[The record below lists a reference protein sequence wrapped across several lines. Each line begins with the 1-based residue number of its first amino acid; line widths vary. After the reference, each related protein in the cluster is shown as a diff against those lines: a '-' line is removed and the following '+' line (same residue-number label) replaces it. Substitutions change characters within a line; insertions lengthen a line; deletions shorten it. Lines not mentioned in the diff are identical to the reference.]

1 MAVPVEHEI
10 TRDYPVVAVQRKR
23 NPYLLIVFFSIPFP
37 FSGKRT
43 QELIC
48 VCLCLGLMLLD
59 LYLIIR
65 HFRMDKVATVVM
77 AGMAGIL
84 TADFGSGLVHWA
96 ADTWFSIELPILGKV
111 RRE

>member
-1 MAVPVEHEI
+1 M
-10 TRDYPVVAVQRKR
+10 
-23 NPYLLIVFFSIPFP
+23 
-37 FSGKRT
+37 
-43 QELIC
+43 
-48 VCLCLGLMLLD
+48 CLCLGLMLLD

-65 HFRMDKVATVVM
+65 HFRVDKVATVVM

-111 RRE
+111 RHE